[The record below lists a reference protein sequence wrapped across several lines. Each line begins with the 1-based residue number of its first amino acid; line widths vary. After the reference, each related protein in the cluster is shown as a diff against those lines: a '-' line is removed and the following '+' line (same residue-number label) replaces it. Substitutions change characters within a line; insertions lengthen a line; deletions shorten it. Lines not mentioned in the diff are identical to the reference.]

1 MKVLWADFEVYLF
14 GIGRRFD
21 PASADENKITHA
33 RELNFTEQ
41 SSADYR
47 GGGGKD
53 PKERKYR
60 RKKIQVWSRL
70 GVTSEYEEGTM
81 SNNIRKK

>member
-41 SSADYR
+41 SSADYM
-47 GGGGKD
+47 GGGGVKTQK
-53 PKERKYR
+53 KENIGGRKYKYGQDLVLQASM
-60 RKKIQVWSRL
+60 RKEQCQI
-70 GVTSEYEEGTM
+70 
-81 SNNIRKK
+81 I